1 MKTTAAPKTVRKFR
15 DSGRLVASSKR
26 QPPAKPREIEVF
38 IVVAANGD
46 VIRVT
51 NDPVDAE
58 RYRDVFQR
66 ECQHLGE
73 IKIVRRTVT
82 L

>member
-1 MKTTAAPKTVRKFR
+1 MKTTAAPIKTRKFR
-15 DSGRLVASSKR
+15 DTGRLVASSKR
-26 QPPAKPREIEVF
+26 LKPDPINVF
-38 IVVAANGD
+38 VVLAANGQ

-66 ECQHLGE
+66 ECSHVGTV
-73 IKIVRRTVT
+73 KTVKRTVT
-82 L
+82 V

>member
-1 MKTTAAPKTVRKFR
+1 MKTAVAPIKTRKFR

-26 QPPAKPREIEVF
+26 KPPAKPQEINVF
-38 IVVAANGD
+38 VVLAANGQ

-51 NDPVDAE
+51 GDPVDAA

-66 ECQHLGE
+66 ECQQFGE
-73 IKIVRRTVT
+73 IKIVKRTVT
-82 L
+82 V

>member
-1 MKTTAAPKTVRKFR
+1 MKTTAPIKTRRFR
-15 DSGRLVASSKR
+15 DTGRLQASSKR
-26 QPPAKPREIEVF
+26 QPPAKPAPIDVF
-38 IVVAANGD
+38 IVLAVTGE
-46 VIRVT
+46 VLRVT

-66 ECQHLGE
+66 ECSHVGTV
-73 IKIVRRTVT
+73 KIVKRTVT